1 MRKRY
6 LLGLCLAGALV
17 LTGCGNQK
25 KLMTA
30 EDAKKETV
38 KTEQTDSGNTE
49 ETEET
54 TEAQKNV
61 TKVVEKNVSEKL
73 SSSSGDVTVAVEGLD
88 GYSRNFGSASLIQY
102 LSTGSV
108 FTDIS
113 YQLYEGYKPEQIT
126 KLAETYANSADYGNK
141 MKDKLE
147 EFSYEDYSGVTLSFE
162 NNGKNVYEMVLMKEV
177 NANCILA
184 ITILQDNKELNNDA
198 VAKLVTS
205 AVSVAASKEESSE
218 ETTDEVSTEVSTE
231 NSESDGE

>member
-38 KTEQTDSGNTE
+38 KTEQADSGNTE

-88 GYSRNFGSASLIQY
+88 GYSR
-102 LSTGSV
+102 
-108 FTDIS
+108 
-113 YQLYEGYKPEQIT
+113 QLYEGYKPEQIT

-184 ITILQDNKELNNDA
+184 ITILQDNKKLNNDA

-218 ETTDEVSTEVSTE
+218 ETTDEVTTEVSTG
-231 NSESDGE
+231 NPESDGE